1 MDFLANENFPLA
13 SIKRLRDADHD
24 VAGVVEDTPGAKDQE
39 VFAHAQRE
47 KRIVLTFDRDY
58 GELLFRQSLTSP
70 PGIVYFRLHPA
81 TPLEPAD
88 ILLKLL
94 SMESVSLM
102 GKFTVVERRRIR
114 QRSLP
119 IKNNG

>member
-13 SIKRLRDADHD
+13 SIKRLRDANHD
-24 VAGVVEDTPGAKDQE
+24 VASVVEGSAGAKDQE

-58 GELLFRQSLTSP
+58 GELLFRQNLTAP
-70 PGIVYFRLHPA
+70 PGIIYFRFQPA

-88 ILLKLL
+88 ILLELL
-94 SMESVSLM
+94 RMESVSLI
-102 GKFTVVERRRIR
+102 GKFTVVGRRRIR

-119 IKNNG
+119 IRNT